1 MPLGRAIGP
10 CKARGIAPY
19 CTHMTVHPVSLQ
31 PAPDAVPLSSVA
43 ALLGPALPAA
53 LADVALVDAR
63 QCASAAG
70 ISLSLWFELVRAGK
84 APQPAF
90 RGNRCTRY
98 RLADVRAWLVE
109 FARTGPASVEPSSAR
124 A

>member
-1 MPLGRAIGP
+1 
-10 CKARGIAPY
+10 
-19 CTHMTVHPVSLQ
+19 MTDHPVSLNL
-31 PAPDAVPLSSVA
+31 APEPVPLTSVA
-43 ALLGPALPAA
+43 TLLGHTVPAS

-90 RGNRCTRY
+90 RRNRCTRY
-98 RLADVRAWLVE
+98 RVADVRAWLVE
-109 FARTGPASVEPSSAR
+109 FARTGPAGVGTSPAR